1 MHKTKALSIYNRIL
15 KAIPGA
21 YLRESNGGVW
31 HVVIKQ
37 NDKTIASVQHR
48 GKSKERPFK
57 LFYPYGKW
65 GVEQKKEYFS
75 GADRV
80 ALWVKENNDL
90 LLKEA

>member
-1 MHKTKALSIYNRIL
+1 MTKTKALNIYNRIL
-15 KAIPGA
+15 KAIPGT

-37 NDKTIASVQHR
+37 NEKTIASVQHR

-75 GADRV
+75 GADKL
-80 ALWVKENNDL
+80 ALWVKNNSNKL
-90 LLKEA
+90 LNEA